1 MVKNNMKIF
10 DFTINTNKS
19 VGEYNVSY
27 TKLPKLF

>member
-10 DFTINTNKS
+10 DFTINTKS
-19 VGEYNVSY
+19 VGEFNISY